1 MDRTGQRIAGDAA
14 LSAPGK
20 SVFRAGLLCRSARL
34 FRADPDPC
42 LPHPLS
48 GRLRSGR
55 QRPDGHFP
63 HGIRRLLHRRGSVRA
78 GKHPQRRNDL
88 SPLSA
93 LLWQNHRCFTPP
105 KSRKSFFLAAKS
117 PSASITETE
126 GLCLLYLCL
135 SSIKPSRNHLRGFL
149 IAAWA
154 GAKITGRSESH
165 ISTYIRFYSYVS
177 PYVVVSFQPHC
188 YSIKTR
194 IHRSLIY
201 IALIKHIPNVPFN
214 RLV

>member
-1 MDRTGQRIAGDAA
+1 MTEHRYQIQVSTQLGMRRGTLTWTEQGSALQGDAA

-63 HGIRRLLHRRGSVRA
+63 HGIRRLYHRRGSVRT
-78 GKHPQRRNDL
+78 GKSPQRRNDL

-117 PSASITETE
+117 PSASCYGNRGALFALFVLFIGASQALTQSLA
-126 GLCLLYLCL
+126 GVLDCSL
-135 SSIKPSRNHLRGFL
+135 SGCQNYRAFARTHIWYSATISGIVTIHSRVVTTL
-149 IAAWA
+149 IALA
-154 GAKITGRSESH
+154 
-165 ISTYIRFYSYVS
+165 
-177 PYVVVSFQPHC
+177 
-188 YSIKTR
+188 
-194 IHRSLIY
+194 
-201 IALIKHIPNVPFN
+201 
-214 RLV
+214 

>member
-1 MDRTGQRIAGDAA
+1 MTEHRYQIQVSTQLGMRRGDAHMDRTGQRIAGDAA

-34 FRADPDPC
+34 FRPDPDPC
-42 LPHPLS
+42 LPHFLS

-117 PSASITETE
+117 PSVSVIEAE
-126 GLCLLYLCL
+126 GLCLLYLCFL
-135 SSIKPSRNHLRGFL
+135 LTLLRPSHNHLRGFL

-154 GAKITGRSESH
+154 GAKIAERSSLH
-165 ISTYIRFYSYVS
+165 LLYAITLNLIAFFQIRHGSEDL
-177 PYVVVSFQPHC
+177 Q
-188 YSIKTR
+188 R
-194 IHRSLIY
+194 M
-201 IALIKHIPNVPFN
+201 
-214 RLV
+214 

>member
-1 MDRTGQRIAGDAA
+1 MTEHRYQIQVSTQLGMRRGTLTWTEQGSA
-14 LSAPGK
+14 LQGTLH
-20 SVFRAGLLCRSARL
+20 FLH
-34 FRADPDPC
+34 RADPDPC
-42 LPHPLS
+42 LPHFLS

-117 PSASITETE
+117 PSVSIIETE
-126 GLCLLYLCL
+126 GLCLLYLCFL
-135 SSIKPSRNHLRGFL
+135 LALLKPSRNYLRGFL

-154 GAKITGRSESH
+154 GGKITERSHVLTSG
-165 ISTYIRFYSYVS
+165 T
-177 PYVVVSFQPHC
+177 
-188 YSIKTR
+188 
-194 IHRSLIY
+194 
-201 IALIKHIPNVPFN
+201 VPPSAAS
-214 RLV
+214 